1 MQLRNTATE
10 QYEQLIANFDSVLS
24 QFNSSLDDA
33 VKVICYFTHAIS
45 VKLHTRITQKFANK
59 PCLMI
64 VVEKLPRDAQIELE
78 VLVNVGKDKK
88 SSFESIEVPGQY
100 AYKILD

>member
-1 MQLRNTATE
+1 
-10 QYEQLIANFDSVLS
+10 
-24 QFNSSLDDA
+24 
-33 VKVICYFTHAIS
+33 
-45 VKLHTRITQKFANK
+45 
-59 PCLMI
+59 MI